1 MQWSKKI
8 EAHDCIHSHLI
19 SCHSSILLPH
29 VFLLDALEISHIGMH
44 LTQTIF
50 ISCVDIFVGCAMN
63 FHDVRL
69 HNKTIGSVVDSN
81 KVRFMKSNVSLRGK
95 VVLCAGVGIP
105 PDSVGRM
112 RLEPSSPH

>member
-1 MQWSKKI
+1 MYLAQT
-8 EAHDCIHSHLI
+8 
-19 SCHSSILLPH
+19 ILL
-29 VFLLDALEISHIGMH
+29 SR
-44 LTQTIF
+44 
-50 ISCVDIFVGCAMN
+50 VDIFVGCAMN

-95 VVLCAGVGIP
+95 VVLCAGVEIP

-112 RLEPSSPH
+112 RLEFSSPH